1 MMHVFAGSVLR
12 WPAPSYSHAL
22 RLPGSCALSSGDLLH
37 ACCADCWVHTVSA
50 TRFPMRSEHRTVFD
64 RIRVCLYKL
73 DFIAIAPGLWWQQR
87 GLGLR
92 IDDAEAAGI
101 RATASAG
108 VHFSFEKVD
117 RVTRSTICGRFEPS
131 RVSEQVL
138 HRQQLVSFA
147 LTEDALAAAREE
159 VSGPG
164 QEEATVAEELDAAAA
179 REVAAL
185 AAAQLAQRTARQA
198 AEESYQRVVEKRERS
213 KQAQALKKKKR

>member
-87 GLGLR
+87 GLDMCTLR
-92 IDDAEAAGI
+92 L
-101 RATASAG
+101 
-108 VHFSFEKVD
+108 
-117 RVTRSTICGRFEPS
+117 CGCCVCVLCRMLVCECVQCVAS
-131 RVSEQVL
+131 RVLCGVL
-138 HRQQLVSFA
+138 GR
-147 LTEDALAAAREE
+147 AACG
-159 VSGPG
+159 V
-164 QEEATVAEELDAAAA
+164 D
-179 REVAAL
+179 
-185 AAAQLAQRTARQA
+185 
-198 AEESYQRVVEKRERS
+198 
-213 KQAQALKKKKR
+213 